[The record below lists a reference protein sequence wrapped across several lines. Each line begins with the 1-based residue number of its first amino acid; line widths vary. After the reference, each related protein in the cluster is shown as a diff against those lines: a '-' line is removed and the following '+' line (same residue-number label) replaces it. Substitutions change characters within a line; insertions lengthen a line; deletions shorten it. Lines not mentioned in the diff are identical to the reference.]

1 MEESIIVFD
10 PLNDKAYRMEEGKL
24 MSLGKALVL
33 TRLWKDVVY
42 RIGERLFVCE
52 QGVYRR
58 IASNSRLIEFDVLP
72 AKAKENVSVE
82 ESLAAEC
89 RPVPENGVGNMFVR
103 HPGADEG
110 VLPESLYRLWL
121 QERQKAVVLPEAE
134 NAFLIDSDREFRLFM
149 CENGDVPRRQNAPV
163 SAISGNSFV
172 WDGYGYV
179 LSNQKFRLFP
189 LKLIGV
195 LSNYL
200 MLMLGSDVYSLD
212 GGGFHSLG
220 AYPKFYWRENLGQM
234 LMIATVEHGKMCYQ
248 LCERQIRNVCLCSN
262 EDLLTVDN
270 EHNVHHHY
278 TIDCTSGQP
287 AECHRIF
294 RPDASGMYVEAKE

>member
-10 PLNDKAYRMEEGKL
+10 PLNDRAYLMEEGKL

-33 TRLWKDVVY
+33 TRLWKDIVY

-58 IASNSRLIEFDVLP
+58 IASNSRLIEFDVLS
-72 AKAKENVSVE
+72 AKAKESASIE
-82 ESLAAEC
+82 ENLAAEC
-89 RPVPENGVGNMFVR
+89 RPVPENGIGNMFIR
-103 HPGADEG
+103 RPGADEG
-110 VLPESLYRLWL
+110 MLPESLYRLWL

-149 CENGDVPRRQNAPV
+149 LDDNDVPRRQNAPV

-172 WDGYGYV
+172 WNGYGYV
-179 LSNQKFRLFP
+179 LSNQKFRLLP
-189 LKLIGV
+189 LKLIGI

-200 MLMLGSDVYSLD
+200 MFMLGSDIYFLD
-212 GGGFHSLG
+212 SSGFHSLG
-220 AYPKFYWRENLGQM
+220 AHPEFYWRENLGQM
-234 LMIATVEHGKMCYQ
+234 LMIAKVEHGKMCYQ
-248 LCERQIRNVCLCSN
+248 LGERQIRNVCLCCN
-262 EDLLTVDN
+262 GDLLTVDN

-278 TIDCTSGQP
+278 KIDCSSGQP
-287 AECHRIF
+287 VEHHRVF

>member
-72 AKAKENVSVE
+72 AKAKENSSIE

-89 RPVPENGVGNMFVR
+89 RPVPENGVENMFVR

-110 VLPESLYRLWL
+110 VLPENLYR
-121 QERQKAVVLPEAE
+121 
-134 NAFLIDSDREFRLFM
+134 F
-149 CENGDVPRRQNAPV
+149 
-163 SAISGNSFV
+163 
-172 WDGYGYV
+172 
-179 LSNQKFRLFP
+179 
-189 LKLIGV
+189 
-195 LSNYL
+195 
-200 MLMLGSDVYSLD
+200 
-212 GGGFHSLG
+212 
-220 AYPKFYWRENLGQM
+220 
-234 LMIATVEHGKMCYQ
+234 
-248 LCERQIRNVCLCSN
+248 
-262 EDLLTVDN
+262 
-270 EHNVHHHY
+270 
-278 TIDCTSGQP
+278 
-287 AECHRIF
+287 
-294 RPDASGMYVEAKE
+294 